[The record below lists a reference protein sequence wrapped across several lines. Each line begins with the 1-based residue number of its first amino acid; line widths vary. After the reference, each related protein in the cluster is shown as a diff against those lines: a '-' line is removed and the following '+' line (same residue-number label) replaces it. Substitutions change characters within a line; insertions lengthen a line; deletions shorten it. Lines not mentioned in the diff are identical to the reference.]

1 MVAQSTFSN
10 LCLGLNMG
18 YNLYNVLPRKPC
30 IPWPCRSSVT
40 YLPREF
46 LTIKSCPD
54 SQSGEHTLSNI
65 MALTELCQL
74 LCKRESSLPSVRVIH
89 EHSYFSRGDRLD
101 SETQRT
107 ISFGSRRRIQSRHY
121 LCRHLKMLVRGRLN

>member
-1 MVAQSTFSN
+1 MVAQSTLSS

-18 YNLYNVLPRKPC
+18 YNLYNVLPGKPYITC
-30 IPWPCRSSVT
+30 PCSSSVT

-54 SQSGEHTLSNI
+54 SQGGEHPLCNI
-65 MALTELCQL
+65 IALTESYQL
-74 LCKRESSLPSVRVIH
+74 LCKRESSLPNVKVMH
-89 EHSYFSRGDRLD
+89 EHSYFNCGDRLD

-107 ISFGSRRRIQSRHY
+107 VSFGSRRRIQSRHY
-121 LCRHLKMLVRGRLN
+121 LCRHLKMLV